1 MSRWGW
7 LVASAMIVAA
17 HTAYADKGQAAGPL
31 VGTWT
36 LVAAD
41 VVRPD
46 GTRARDYGEAPKGL
60 LIIDS
65 SGRYSLQIFNSSRP
79 RFAAGDKAKATSDE
93 YRAAVMG
100 SSTHFGT
107 ISVDADKQ
115 VFVLTPEGA
124 SYPNQEGTPQ
134 KRAYELNADE
144 LSYKVAPRPDGSIP
158 ISVWRRLGRD

>member
-17 HTAYADKGQAAGPL
+17 HTAYATQSQDAGPL

-79 RFAAGDKAKATSDE
+79 RFAGGDKSKATADE

-107 ISVDADKQ
+107 ISVDAATQ

-124 SYPNQEGTPQ
+124 SFPNQEGTPQ
-134 KRAYELNADE
+134 KRAYELKGNE

-158 ISVWRRLGRD
+158 ISIWRRLSRD